1 MTQKNQSATLQGM
14 NILPAAFER
23 SYPNPTALPST
34 LPHVVLVGRSNVGKS
49 SLVNRLGGRNDL
61 ARTSNTPGRTRL
73 INRYVFGTAFS
84 LLDLPGYGYAKQSKK
99 ERGDLEQMIYDT
111 LLMPPTLILHV
122 IDASVGLSSPLDK
135 EMAYFLQEQRLPWVL
150 VVNKADRLSQSEKS
164 QLMTALEQNNIT
176 TSAVFFSA
184 RTGTGK
190 ETLLGMMQKVLSL
203 AAIET
208 AKTVAETKA
217 FTDAIETGPIET
229 TVDMGHKK
237 A

>member
-23 SYPNPTALPST
+23 SYPNPTTLPST

-49 SLVNRLGGRNDL
+49 SLVNRLGGRGDL

-73 INRYVFGTAFS
+73 INRYTFGRAFS

-99 ERGDLEQMIYDT
+99 ERGELEQMIYDT
-111 LLMPPTLILHV
+111 LLMPPKLILHV
-122 IDASVGLSSPLDK
+122 IDAAIGLSSPLDK
-135 EMAYFLQEQRLPWVL
+135 EMAYFLQEQRLPWIL

-164 QLMTALEQNNIT
+164 QLMTALEQNGIT

-190 ETLLGMMQKVLSL
+190 ETLLGMMQKVLSAAAL
-203 AAIET
+203 ADAKAAAEAKIAAATSEDEEET
-208 AKTVAETKA
+208 E
-217 FTDAIETGPIET
+217 
-229 TVDMGHKK
+229 TVDAAGQQ